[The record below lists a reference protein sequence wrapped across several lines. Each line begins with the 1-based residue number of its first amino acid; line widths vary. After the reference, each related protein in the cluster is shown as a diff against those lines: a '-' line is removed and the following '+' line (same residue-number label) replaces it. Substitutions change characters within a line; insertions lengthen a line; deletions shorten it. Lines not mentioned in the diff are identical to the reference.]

1 MKTKLGIIEGFYG
14 RPWTWGERSGY
25 VPFMRRHGFKAYIYA
40 PKADA
45 YMRRRWREPMP
56 PTLEAKLARLSSE
69 LHNAGCEFGIGFS
82 PYEIYL
88 SPFDLKAKEQLMRRV
103 QAFDRIRTDI
113 LCILMDD
120 MKGDVNGLAGKQIEI
135 LNFIASNTKAKKM
148 IFCPTYYSDDPVLE
162 RLYGKMPED
171 YFSRLNSELDQ
182 KISVFWTGNLVCS
195 TSFEPEY
202 LQSVS
207 LRLGRKP
214 VIWDNYPVN
223 DGPRMSPFL
232 HLRAFSGRP
241 AEMGSSIEAHIANP
255 MNQAA
260 LSKIVLA
267 TLAECY
273 ERGPRY
279 DEMAAFRRAARSIT
293 CREMADLLERDLEL
307 FADNGLSAITA
318 ERKAELLRDYAEF
331 LGSRTNDTAA
341 AAHEITYWLNGR
353 YAITREEIL
362 AQ

>member
-1 MKTKLGIIEGFYG
+1 MNTKLGIIEGFYG
-14 RPWTWGERSGY
+14 RPWTWGARTGY
-25 VPFMRRHGFKAYIYA
+25 VPFMRRHGFKTYIYA

-45 YMRRRWREPMP
+45 YMRRRWRDPMP
-56 PTLEAKLARLSSE
+56 QLLESRLAKLSAE

-88 SPFDLKAKEQLMRRV
+88 SPFGTEAKLQLAARI
-103 QAFDRIRTDI
+103 QAFDRIKTDI

-120 MKGDVNGLAGKQIEI
+120 MKGDVSGLAVRQIEI
-135 LNFIASNTKAKKM
+135 LNFISANTKAKKM

-162 RLYGKMPED
+162 KLYGKMPED
-171 YFSRLNSELDQ
+171 YFLLLNSELDK

-195 TSFEPEY
+195 KEFAPDY

-207 LRLGRKP
+207 MRLGRKP

-241 AEMGSSIEAHIANP
+241 AGMGAAIEAHIANP

-273 ERGPRY
+273 GRGQRY
-279 DEMAAFRRAARSIT
+279 DADAAFRRAARSIT
-293 CREMADLLERDLEL
+293 CREMAELLERDLEL
-307 FADNGLSAITA
+307 FADKGLAAISA
-318 ERKAELLRDYAEF
+318 EQKADLVRDYAEF
-331 LGSRTNDTAA
+331 MGSRTNDTAA
-341 AAHEITYWLNGR
+341 AAHEITDWLNGR

>member
-1 MKTKLGIIEGFYG
+1 MNTKLGIIEGFYG

-25 VPFMRRHGFKAYIYA
+25 IPFMRRYGFSTYIYA

-45 YMRRRWREPMP
+45 YMRRRWRDPLPEG
-56 PTLEAKLARLSSE
+56 LEKKLTKLSLE
-69 LHNAGCEFGIGFS
+69 LRKEGREFGIGFS

-88 SPFDLKAKEQLMRRV
+88 SPFDSETKSVLLHRL
-103 QAFDRIRTDI
+103 QAFDRIKPDI

-120 MKGDVNGLAGKQIEI
+120 MKGDVNSLATKQIEI
-135 LNFIASNTKAKKM
+135 LNFTAANTRVKKI

-162 RLYGKMPED
+162 KLYGKMPDD
-171 YFSRLNSELDQ
+171 YFSRLNAELDK
-182 KISVFWTGNLVCS
+182 KISIFWTGDLVCS
-195 TSFEPEY
+195 RSFTEDY

-207 LRLGRKP
+207 LRLGRRP

-232 HLRAFSGRP
+232 HLRAFTGRP
-241 AEMGSSIEAHIANP
+241 AGMGAVIEAHIANP

-267 TLAECY
+267 TLAESY
-273 ERGPRY
+273 RRGPQY
-279 DEMAAFRRAARSIT
+279 NPVQAFHRAAGSVT

-307 FADNGLSAITA
+307 FADKGLAAITP
-318 ERKAELLRDYAEF
+318 ERRMELKRDYSEF
-331 LGSRTNDTAA
+331 RGSHTNDTAA
-341 AAHEITYWLNGR
+341 AACEITDWLDGK
-353 YAITREEIL
+353 YSITREEIL

>member
-1 MKTKLGIIEGFYG
+1 MNTKLGIIEGFYG
-14 RPWTWGERSGY
+14 KPWTWGERSGY
-25 VPFMRRHGFKAYIYA
+25 VPFMRRHGFKTYIYA

-45 YMRRRWREPMP
+45 FMRRRWREPMP
-56 PTLEAKLARLSSE
+56 ASLETKLARLAAE
-69 LHNAGCEFGIGFS
+69 LHNAGCGFGIGFS

-88 SPFDLKAKEQLMRRV
+88 FPFDTDAKQHLMNRIKS
-103 QAFDRIRTDI
+103 FDRIKTDI

-120 MKGDVNGLAGKQIEI
+120 MKGDVSGLAGKQIEI
-135 LNFIASNTKAKKM
+135 LNFIASNSKAKKM

-162 RLYGKMPED
+162 KLYGKMPED
-171 YFSRLNSELDQ
+171 YFSRLNAELSP

-195 TSFEPEY
+195 KGFAPEY
-202 LQSVS
+202 LQAVS

-232 HLRAFSGRP
+232 HLRAFTGRP
-241 AEMGSSIEAHIANP
+241 SEMGAAIEAHIANP

-267 TLAECY
+267 TLAESY
-273 ERGPRY
+273 ERGPKY
-279 DEMAAFRRAARSIT
+279 NPEAAFRRAARSVT
-293 CREMADLLERDLEL
+293 CSEMAKFFERDLEL
-307 FADNGLSAITA
+307 FAGKGLAGISHEQKIQ
-318 ERKAELLRDYAEF
+318 LIRDYSEF
-331 LGSRTNDTAA
+331 QGSRENDTAA
-341 AAHEITYWLNGR
+341 AACEIIDWLNGR

>member
-25 VPFMRRHGFKAYIYA
+25 VPFMRRYGFKTYIYA

-45 YMRRRWREPMP
+45 YMRRRWREPLP
-56 PTLEAKLARLSSE
+56 QQIEGKLAKLSAE
-69 LHNAGCEFGIGFS
+69 LHKAGCEFGIGFS
-82 PYEIYL
+82 PFEIYL
-88 SPFDLKAKEQLMRRV
+88 SPFDNAAKQQLADRI
-103 QAFDRIRTDI
+103 QAFDRIKTDI

-120 MKGDVNGLAGKQIEI
+120 MKGDVNGLAAKQIEI
-135 LNFIASNTKAKKM
+135 LNFIAAGTKAKKM
-148 IFCPTYYSDDPVLE
+148 VFCPTYYSDDPVLE
-162 RLYGKMPED
+162 KLYGKMPED
-171 YFSRLNSELDQ
+171 YFVCLNKELDP
-182 KISVFWTGNLVCS
+182 KISIFWTGDLVCAKA
-195 TSFEPEY
+195 FAEDY

-232 HLRAFSGRP
+232 HLRAFTGRP
-241 AEMGSSIEAHIANP
+241 AGMGAAIEAHIANP

-273 ERGPRY
+273 ERGPKY
-279 DEMAAFRRAARSIT
+279 SPAQAFHRAAGAVT
-293 CREMADLLERDLEL
+293 CREMADLLERDRALYEAKGI
-307 FADNGLSAITA
+307 FAPALIDGIL
-318 ERKAELLRDYAEF
+318 KDLRSYND
-331 LGSRTNDTAA
+331 RTLRS
-341 AAHEITYWLNGR
+341 EIGHDP
-353 YAITREEIL
+353 EKIL
-362 AQ
+362 QLVETFIHCG

>member
-25 VPFMRRHGFKAYIYA
+25 VPFMRRYGFKTYIYA

-45 YMRRRWREPMP
+45 YMRRKWREPMP
-56 PTLEAKLARLSSE
+56 QQLESKLSKLSAE

-82 PYEIYL
+82 PFEIYL
-88 SPFDLKAKEQLMRRV
+88 SPFDLAAKQQLMNRI
-103 QAFDRIRTDI
+103 QSFDRIKTDI

-135 LNFIASNTKAKKM
+135 LNFIAANSKAKKM

-162 RLYGKMPED
+162 KLYGKMPED
-171 YFSRLNSELDQ
+171 YFSRLNKELDS

-195 TSFEPEY
+195 TEFAPDY
-202 LQSVS
+202 LQRVS

-214 VIWDNYPVN
+214 IIWDNYPVN

-232 HLRAFSGRP
+232 HLRAFTGRP
-241 AEMGSSIEAHIANP
+241 AEMGAAIEAHIANP

-279 DEMAAFRRAARSIT
+279 DAAAAFRRAARSIT

-307 FADNGLSAITA
+307 FADKGLAAITA
-318 ERKAELLRDYAEF
+318 EQKAQLLRDYGEF

-341 AAHEITYWLNGR
+341 AAHEIKDWLNGR
-353 YAITREEIL
+353 YSITREEIL